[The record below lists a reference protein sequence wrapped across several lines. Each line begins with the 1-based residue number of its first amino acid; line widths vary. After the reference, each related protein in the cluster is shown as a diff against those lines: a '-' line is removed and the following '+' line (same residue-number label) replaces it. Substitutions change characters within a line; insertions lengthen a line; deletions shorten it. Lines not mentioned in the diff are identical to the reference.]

1 MHISLLLS
9 DNRSLFQTA
18 QKTQKVIDEAK
29 KVKVEIAID
38 KGKNRVKY
46 NFLSQK
52 ALNDF
57 QIFG

>member
-1 MHISLLLS
+1 M
-9 DNRSLFQTA
+9 
-18 QKTQKVIDEAK
+18 IDEAK